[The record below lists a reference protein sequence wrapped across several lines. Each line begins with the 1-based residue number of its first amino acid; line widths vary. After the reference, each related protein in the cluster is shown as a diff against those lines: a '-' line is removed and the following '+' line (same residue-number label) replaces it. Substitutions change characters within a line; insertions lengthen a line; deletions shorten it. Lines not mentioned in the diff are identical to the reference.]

1 MFGKKKIT
9 KPHKRL
15 AQVWAEGYARG
26 YEKGSREMS
35 QFVREIII
43 KNLLADAVII
53 TNADLRILERVV
65 EIVEES

>member
-1 MFGKKKIT
+1 MFGKKKLT
-9 KPHKRL
+9 EPHKRL

-35 QFVREIII
+35 QFVRDMII
-43 KNLLADAVII
+43 KNLMADAVIR
-53 TNADLRILERVV
+53 TNLDVQLLESIV